1 MIKRLGPLVN
11 LFLSGAV
18 LQRKVALDY
27 SSIAIAMTTFGCII
41 GIVGTS
47 LGKSTLGLYGL
58 VFIAVILQSLYQ
70 TEAERLGAAKN
81 FSRKSSLEYFIILAG
96 TGDNS

>member
-81 FSRKSSLEYFIILAG
+81 FSRKSSLEYL
-96 TGDNS
+96 